1 MACNATTLI
10 ATAMANGYGA
20 LSQRSL
26 EECIVAAACA
36 GGGGGGGS
44 GSVLQ
49 YVTDPNA
56 EAITPTDITKPA
68 LAYSTSGYGSIQQW
82 NTTTHTWN

>member
-1 MACNATTLI
+1 MACDATTLI

-36 GGGGGGGS
+36 GGGGGG
-44 GSVLQ
+44 SVLQ
-49 YVTDPNA
+49 YVTDPNN

-68 LAYSTSGYGSIQQW
+68 LAYSASGYGSVRQW
-82 NTTTHTWN
+82 NTTNHTWI

>member
-1 MACNATTLI
+1 MACDATTLI

-36 GGGGGGGS
+36 GGGGGG
-44 GSVLQ
+44 SVLQ
-49 YVTDPNA
+49 YVTDPNT

-68 LAYSTSGYGSIQQW
+68 LAYSASGYGSVRQW
-82 NTTTHTWN
+82 NTTNHTWI